1 MADKDELK
9 DEELD
14 KAVGGVK
21 VRSSV
26 DEKKKQLD
34 ELIHVQT
41 SVTFA
46 DDEHGYNPE
55 DAKKNMKV

>member
-1 MADKDELK
+1 MTDKDELK

-14 KAVGGVK
+14 KAAGGTPEAIEK
-21 VRSSV
+21 
-26 DEKKKQLD
+26 KKKQLE